1 MEMIQVAKP
10 YFTDEDIDF
19 ITENSRDV
27 LKSGMLMQ
35 GRWVKA
41 FEEEFAAYCG
51 TRYARAVNAGT
62 SALISA
68 LNFFEVEGK
77 EVLVPTNTFLAS
89 ANAVIF
95 AGGTPVFCDIVPETL
110 LIDFDEIVARTGE
123 NTAGLV
129 LVHQAGLIP
138 PDIDRI
144 RAFCREKNLFV
155 LEDSAHA
162 AGSSCAAGR
171 AGSLGDASAF
181 SMLATKIIT
190 AGGEGG
196 MVTTNSE
203 ELAHRAVSLRFH
215 GEDHT
220 RGIQDRVGY
229 SWRMTELQAIAG
241 LTQVRR
247 LDEIVALR
255 MDVAARYDE
264 AFAQLEKV
272 HALPLPEGEKNA
284 YYKYPLTLADG
295 LDRLEVK
302 EKLEKDFG
310 VKSGTSYWPPCH
322 LQPAYR
328 ERYGFKEGDY
338 PRAEAVLN
346 QTIAL
351 PMHCHLTDEE
361 VRRVIAAVQAVAG

>member
-10 YFTDEDIDF
+10 YFTDDDIDF
-19 ITENSRDV
+19 ITENTRDV

-35 GRWVKA
+35 GKWVRE
-41 FEEEFAAYCG
+41 FEETFAAYCG
-51 TRYARAVNAGT
+51 VRYARAVNSGT
-62 SALISA
+62 SALIAA
-68 LNFFEVEGK
+68 LNFFEIEGK

-110 LIDFDEIVARTGE
+110 LIDFDEIVRRTNE
-123 NTAGLV
+123 KTAGLV

-138 PDIDRI
+138 PDLTRI
-144 RAFCREKNLFV
+144 REYCRDKGLFL

-162 AGSSCAAGR
+162 AGSSSPEGR
-171 AGSLGDASAF
+171 AGGLGDASAF

-190 AGGEGG
+190 SGGEGG

-203 ELAHRAVSLRFH
+203 ELAHRATSLRFH
-215 GEDHT
+215 GEDHK

-229 SWRMTELQAIAG
+229 SWRMTEIQAIAG

-247 LDEIVALR
+247 LDEIVSLR
-255 MDVAARYDE
+255 MSVAARYDE
-264 AFAQLEKV
+264 GFRDLDGVQ
-272 HALPLPEGEKNA
+272 ALPLPQGCRNA
-284 YYKYPLTLADG
+284 YYKYPLILGDHLSRLAVKE
-295 LDRLEVK
+295 RLES
-302 EKLEKDFG
+302 EFQ
-310 VKSGTSYWPPCH
+310 VKSGTSYWPTCH

-328 ERYGFKEGDY
+328 EKYGYAEGDF
-338 PRAEAVLN
+338 PKAEHTLN

-361 VRRVIAAVQAVAG
+361 VERVIDAVRAIAG